1 MCLDQSGWATRPHAL
16 AIVVAGLVTMKL
28 ERIGHGNNNN
38 CSCLVTTAA
47 TISLSQLRMG
57 NIRCRQIQ
65 CAPRD

>member
-1 MCLDQSGWATRPHAL
+1 MFLDQSGWVTRPHAL

-28 ERIGHGNNNN
+28 ERIGRGNNNN
-38 CSCLVTTAA
+38 CSLVTTAA